1 MTSVHTTPH
10 PLAQKY
16 VKPNNPEIAKK
27 FGIVR
32 IEDWDDRIAG
42 DTWPTLRE
50 RGSAPVESYVD
61 TLNNTAHD
69 TSVLAPAILFEVV
82 RCHTQSTGE
91 LVLLHHDW
99 LKDGQVIA

>member
-1 MTSVHTTPH
+1 MTSVHKEPH

-16 VKPNNPEIAKK
+16 VKPNNPQIARK

-32 IEDWDDRIAG
+32 IEDWDDRVAG
-42 DTWPTLRE
+42 DTWVDRHA
-50 RGSAPVESYVD
+50 RGGSPESDQYDELSRQYGAESWQRVED
-61 TLNNTAHD
+61 
-69 TSVLAPAILFEVV
+69 VV